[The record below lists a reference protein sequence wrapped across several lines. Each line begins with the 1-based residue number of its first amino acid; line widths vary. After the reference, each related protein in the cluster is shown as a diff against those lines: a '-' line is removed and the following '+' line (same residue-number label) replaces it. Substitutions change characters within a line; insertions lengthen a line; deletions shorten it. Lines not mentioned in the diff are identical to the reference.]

1 VLPQLVS
8 TYNNTVHSVIK
19 VEPAVALRLGLADD
33 QDLLGY
39 VRANDFR
46 AAKKLMGPDQHPLN
60 VGDRCRVSVFAISSE
75 ARRLR
80 GDVGGRKASQE
91 TNWSRAIF
99 TVRNRSSGTALARP
113 EYRLQEL
120 GFGKRRPT
128 FYRHE
133 LLGPID
139 VDRLRDDVAK
149 PPSKDQMAELEA
161 DALAEIER
169 EAADAETVDQI
180 KQAVDAPTSANDA
193 RLLDA
198 KVKKTFTD
206 GALKGTVVR
215 HMVIP
220 LAMVGNGDVAAGERW
235 LVRYENNKEQL
246 VTPQELLDI
255 LVADSPKAKVADD
268 PLASDP
274 LLGRQLRAP
283 EADDPD
289 VGTILSVV
297 LKKPA
302 GAKKKRVR
310 HYTVEWRSP
319 EGQVTLVREY
329 QKIELAP
336 FLV

>member
-1 VLPQLVS
+1 MS
-8 TYNNTVHSVIK
+8 
-19 VEPAVALRLGLADD
+19 A
-33 QDLLGY
+33 
-39 VRANDFR
+39 
-46 AAKKLMGPDQHPLN
+46 
-60 VGDRCRVSVFAISSE
+60 
-75 ARRLR
+75 
-80 GDVGGRKASQE
+80 
-91 TNWSRAIF
+91 
-99 TVRNRSSGTALARP
+99 
-113 EYRLQEL
+113 
-120 GFGKRRPT
+120 
-128 FYRHE
+128 
-133 LLGPID
+133 
-139 VDRLRDDVAK
+139 
-149 PPSKDQMAELEA
+149 LEA

-169 EAADAETVDQI
+169 AAADAETADQV
-180 KQAVDAPTSANDA
+180 KQAIDAPASANDA
-193 RLLDA
+193 RFMDA

-215 HMVIP
+215 HVMLP
-220 LAMVGNGDVAAGERW
+220 MEMVGEGDVAAGERW

-255 LVADSPKAKVADD
+255 LVAEPPKANTVD
-268 PLASDP
+268 PLANDP

-319 EGQVTLVREY
+319 EGQVALVREY
-329 QKIELAP
+329 QKFELAP